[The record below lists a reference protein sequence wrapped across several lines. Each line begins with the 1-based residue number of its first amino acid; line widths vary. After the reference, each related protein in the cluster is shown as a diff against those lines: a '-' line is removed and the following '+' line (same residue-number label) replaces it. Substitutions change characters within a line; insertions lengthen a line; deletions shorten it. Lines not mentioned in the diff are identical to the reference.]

1 VACSVVGLAFT
12 LLGREQSD
20 GSDRGA
26 RPCLPLGREDGGGAA
41 SARWAGGG
49 SGAAREL
56 GAVVTRIEE
65 RGGEEEG
72 LTGWHSGV
80 GAQWLARDH
89 GMGRRRAEPARR
101 QRLRAVVVLRP
112 PAARSR
118 DGATQRRRGTR
129 PSNFGASRTRVF
141 TGGNRRRWSSLQ
153 QRRAAAPCL
162 PGERGAEGAAPRA
175 LFRRE
180 EATTPRR

>member
-1 VACSVVGLAFT
+1 
-12 LLGREQSD
+12 LGRAC
-20 GSDRGA
+20 RWA
-26 RPCLPLGREDGGGAA
+26 VRTAAGRRQHAG
-41 SARWAGGG
+41 AGGG

-56 GAVVTRIEE
+56 GVVVTRIEE

-72 LTGWHSGV
+72 LTGWHSGI

-89 GMGRRRAEPARR
+89 GMGRRRTEPARR
-101 QRLRAVVVLRP
+101 QRLQAVVVLRP

-153 QRRAAAPCL
+153 QRRAAAPRL
-162 PGERGAEGAAPRA
+162 PGERGAERAAPRA